1 MNYLMAAINYV
12 NKIETVLLH
21 SIHTHEIIDKCT
33 STSDK

>member
-12 NKIETVLLH
+12 NKIETVLH